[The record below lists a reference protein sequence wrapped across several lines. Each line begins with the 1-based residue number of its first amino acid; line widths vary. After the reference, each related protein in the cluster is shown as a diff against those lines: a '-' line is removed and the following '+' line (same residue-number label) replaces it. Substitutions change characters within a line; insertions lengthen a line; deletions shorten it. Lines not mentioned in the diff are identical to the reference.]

1 MTTPA
6 QRGQA
11 MTEYLV
17 VLLFVVVALVAAAH
31 PSSPVRDLAAAIRQA
46 WAAYSY
52 AISLSV

>member
-1 MTTPA
+1 MTPQA

-11 MTEYLV
+11 MTEYVV
-17 VLLFVVVALVAAAH
+17 VLLFVVVTLVASTH
-31 PSSPVRDLAAAIRQA
+31 PSSPVRDLVAAIKDA

>member
-1 MTTPA
+1 MTLQS

-11 MTEYLV
+11 MTEYVV

-31 PSSPVRDLAAAIRQA
+31 PPSPVRDLAAAIRQA